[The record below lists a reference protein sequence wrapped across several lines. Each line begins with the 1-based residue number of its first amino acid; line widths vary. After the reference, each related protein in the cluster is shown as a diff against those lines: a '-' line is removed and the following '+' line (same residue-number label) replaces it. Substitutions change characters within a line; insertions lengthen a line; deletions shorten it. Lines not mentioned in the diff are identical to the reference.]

1 MKKIK
6 FIVKFVLGRIVYFFS
21 GFFPR
26 KSNLWAFGSF
36 NGFEDNPK
44 HLYLYMLKN
53 NKDIRVVWLAKNPN
67 VINQAEKF
75 GGEVYS
81 LYSVKGFFI
90 ALTAG
95 VYIYSAYLTDI
106 SFITSR
112 NARKVNLWHGIPIKK
127 IEFDINSAPLVN
139 HFSKANFLYRQI
151 YAYKH
156 MRPDLILCPS
166 KYSSDYTFKSAFRV
180 TEDECLFARYPRV
193 TALLEMTPKTKSTYD
208 KIFLY
213 MPTWRDSN
221 IDLIKTSG
229 IDFEKLNL
237 LMASHNC
244 LLIFK
249 PHPLTNNG
257 DVADLSHI
265 RIPKE
270 AVDLNELLL
279 IADCLITDYS
289 SVIFDYLHLDR
300 PIIFFNYDMNEYQ
313 RERELYFNYDSIV
326 CGTLSSNFDMLIS
339 ALERVI
345 YGVDRFKEKRNLL
358 YNKFTSE
365 IGGNEVIIN
374 KIKLLVN
381 IRDYEKST

>member
-6 FIVKFVLGRIVYFFS
+6 FIVKFLLGKVVYFFS

-26 KSNLWAFGSF
+26 KTNLWVFGSF

-44 HLYLYMLKN
+44 YLYIHMLEN
-53 NKDIRVVWLAKNPN
+53 NKDIRVVWLAKDLNA
-67 VINQAEKF
+67 IAQAEKF

-106 SFITSR
+106 SFVTSR

-156 MRPDLILCPS
+156 VRPDLILCPS

-180 TEDECLFARYPRV
+180 TQDECLFARYPRV
-193 TALLEMTPKTKSTYD
+193 TALLDMTLKKNSTYD

-221 IDLIKTSG
+221 VDLLKTSG
-229 IDFEKLNL
+229 IDFERLNL
-237 LMASHNC
+237 LMASNNC

-249 PHPLTNNG
+249 PHPLTNIG
-257 DVADLSHI
+257 DVSNLSNISI
-265 RIPKE
+265 RKDT
-270 AVDLNELLL
+270 VDLNELLY
-279 IADCLITDYS
+279 ISDCLITDYS

-300 PIIFFNYDMNEYQ
+300 QIIFFNYDMNEYQ
-313 RERELYFNYDSIV
+313 KERELYFNYDSII
-326 CGTLSSNFDMLIS
+326 CGSLASNFDMLIS

-345 YGVDRFKEKRNLL
+345 YGVDQFKEKRSLL
-358 YNKFTSE
+358 YDKFTSE
-365 IGGNEVIIN
+365 TGGNEVIIN
-374 KIKLLVN
+374 KIKTLVN
-381 IRDYEKST
+381 IRNYEK